1 MNAGIPQ
8 LGRVLVL
15 ADGKTRTRPSFRPP
29 PNLASNI
36 ELTKGRSA
44 ALRHFGSQRNSRE
57 VRPMTGTQ

>member
-1 MNAGIPQ
+1 MTGVIAQ

-15 ADGKTRTRPSFRPP
+15 PASQTRTRPSFRPP
-29 PNLASNI
+29 PNLACNF

-57 VRPMTGTQ
+57 VRP

>member
-15 ADGKTRTRPSFRPP
+15 ANSETRTRPSFRPP
-29 PNLASNI
+29 PNLAANF

-57 VRPMTGTQ
+57 VRP